1 MPKIVDHQ
9 TYRQELLSQC
19 FDLFAQHGYSAIT
32 MRQIAQ
38 GLGVSTG
45 TLYHYF
51 PSKESI
57 FEQLIE
63 YLSIQDT
70 SAEQL
75 PNLDDF
81 PSLSA
86 KIDAVMEFLA
96 DKEDYI
102 SKSILIVMD
111 YIQKQDRQTVQN
123 HPIIQAAAER
133 YEQAVA
139 RCLGIDDPTFAIFV
153 ISWFD
158 GLVMRRMLTG
168 EKVSLEKQGKLFG
181 QMLEAYMQRQ
191 KAEGV
196 GQKG

>member
-19 FDLFAQHGYSAIT
+19 FDLFAQQGYGAIT
-32 MRQIAQ
+32 MRQIAN

-70 SAEQL
+70 STEQL
-75 PNLDDF
+75 PNLEGY
-81 PSLSA
+81 PTLGA
-86 KIDAVMEFLA
+86 KIEAVMEFIA
-96 DKEDYI
+96 EKEEYI
-102 SKSILIVMD
+102 SNSILIVMD
-111 YIQKQDRQTVQN
+111 YIQKQDRQTVLT
-123 HPIIQAAAER
+123 HPVLQAAAER
-133 YEQAVA
+133 YEKAIE
-139 RCLGIDDPTFAIFV
+139 RCLDLHDPTLVILV

-158 GLVMRRMLTG
+158 GLLMRRMLTG
-168 EKVSLEKQGKLFG
+168 DKVSLVEQGKLFG
-181 QMLEAYMQRQ
+181 QMLEAYVRTQSG
-191 KAEGV
+191 EL
-196 GQKG
+196 

>member
-1 MPKIVDHQ
+1 MPKIVDHE
-9 TYRQELLSQC
+9 TYRQKLLSQS
-19 FDLFAQHGYSAIT
+19 FDLFAQHGYGAIT
-32 MRQIAQ
+32 MRQIAE

-51 PSKESI
+51 PSKESL

-75 PNLDDF
+75 PNLDDYLT
-81 PSLSA
+81 LSA
-86 KIDAVMEFLA
+86 KIEAVMEFVA
-96 DKEDYI
+96 EKEDYI
-102 SKSILIVMD
+102 SKNILIVMD
-111 YIQKQDRQTVQN
+111 YIQKQDRQTILKHSVL
-123 HPIIQAAAER
+123 QAAEER

-139 RCLGIDDPTFAIFV
+139 RCLGIDDPTLAIFV

-168 EKVSLEKQGKLFG
+168 EKVSLVEQGKLFG
-181 QMLEAYMQRQ
+181 QMLEAYVR
-191 KAEGV
+191 
-196 GQKG
+196 GQSGEL

>member
-9 TYRQELLSQC
+9 TYRQELLGKC

-51 PSKESI
+51 PSKENI

-75 PNLDDF
+75 PNLDDC
-81 PSLSA
+81 PTLSA

-96 DKEDYI
+96 EKEDYI
-102 SKSILIVMD
+102 SKNILIVMD
-111 YIQKQDRQTVQN
+111 YIQKQDRQTVLE
-123 HPIIQAAAER
+123 HPILQAAAER
-133 YEQAVA
+133 YEKAVA
-139 RCLGIDDPTFAIFV
+139 RCLGIDDPALAIFV

-168 EKVSLEKQGKLFG
+168 EKVSLVEQGKLFG
-181 QMLEAYMQRQ
+181 QMLEAYM
-191 KAEGV
+191 AVMGN
-196 GQKG
+196 G

>member
-1 MPKIVDHQ
+1 MPKIVDRE
-9 TYRQELLSQC
+9 TYRQKLLSQC

-32 MRQIAQ
+32 MRQIAE

-70 SAEQL
+70 SADQL
-75 PNLDDF
+75 PDLDDC
-81 PSLSA
+81 PTLSA
-86 KIDAVMEFLA
+86 KIEAVMEFVA
-96 DKEDYI
+96 QKEDYI
-102 SKSILIVMD
+102 SKNILIVLD
-111 YIQKQDRQTVQN
+111 YIQKQDRQTILKHSVL
-123 HPIIQAAAER
+123 QAAAER

-139 RCLGIDDPTFAIFV
+139 RCLGIDDPTLAIFV

-168 EKVSLEKQGKLFG
+168 EKVSLAEQGKLFG
-181 QMLEAYMQRQ
+181 QMLEAYIHSQSG
-191 KAEGV
+191 EL
-196 GQKG
+196 

>member
-51 PSKESI
+51 PSKENI

-75 PNLDDF
+75 PNLDDC
-81 PSLSA
+81 PTLSA

-96 DKEDYI
+96 EKEDYI
-102 SKSILIVMD
+102 SKNILIVMD
-111 YIQKQDRQTVQN
+111 YIQKQDRQTVLE
-123 HPIIQAAAER
+123 HPILQAAAER
-133 YEQAVA
+133 YEKAVA
-139 RCLGIDDPTFAIFV
+139 RCLGIDDPALAIFV

-168 EKVSLEKQGKLFG
+168 EKVSLVEQGKLFG
-181 QMLEAYMQRQ
+181 QMLEAYM
-191 KAEGV
+191 AVMGN
-196 GQKG
+196 G